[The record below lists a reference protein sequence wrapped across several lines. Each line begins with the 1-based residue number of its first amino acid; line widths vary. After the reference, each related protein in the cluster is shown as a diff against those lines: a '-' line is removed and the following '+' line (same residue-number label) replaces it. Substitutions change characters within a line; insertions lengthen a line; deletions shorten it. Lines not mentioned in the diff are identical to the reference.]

1 MTKRIQVSLPDP
13 VADLLK
19 RLAADCEMSES
30 QCVTQFIRRYHDSF
44 RELFAIDCD
53 PQPVPE
59 IKQSPPN
66 PDPPTS
72 VAFIHQ
78 SIPSPPTPAGG
89 DLLAL
94 IANS

>member
-1 MTKRIQVSLPDP
+1 MTQRIQVSLPDE
-13 VADLLK
+13 VADLLQ
-19 RLAADCEMSES
+19 RLATDCEMSPS
-30 QCVTQFIRRYHDSF
+30 QCITQLIRRHHGNI

-53 PQPVPE
+53 PQPAPE
-59 IKQSPPN
+59 IRPSPQN

-78 SIPSPPTPAGG
+78 SSPSPPVGAGG